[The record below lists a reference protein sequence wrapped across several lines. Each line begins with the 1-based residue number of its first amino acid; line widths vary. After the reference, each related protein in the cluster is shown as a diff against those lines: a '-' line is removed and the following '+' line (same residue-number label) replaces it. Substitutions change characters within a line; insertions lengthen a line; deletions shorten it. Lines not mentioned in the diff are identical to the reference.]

1 MLLMMGR
8 YNIIKIFIVGST
20 SLAYRRRDLAELAY
34 KYNINSIR
42 GKKNVKDI
50 IFIYSYEDTGSP
62 EQNDYDKI
70 ISTESDVVIT
80 ILEDELGKISYN
92 EAKLALETNIKTNG
106 VRPLVYGMINTENIH
121 NEVSVDGKAVK
132 VNDLSKELLGE
143 NRYFHPYRNDM
154 FRENA
159 RMLLEHIIS
168 HANKV
173 TNNAEVISW
182 ENDGFA
188 YLTIETRFKENYKI
202 VADNFAAGEFD
213 KYDQFEGEKV
223 YQNQC
228 DNPVNDIIENEL
240 LRFLEDNDE
249 VGSCSGEIT
258 LRSFFRRVPF
268 LLAEYYFYYYLLY
281 LYHKKKNIS
290 DRIEDPYRAY
300 KSNHLKDSSGRSN
313 FDALLKEFRAAISSP
328 AYTRQDKLL
337 IGCLNMN
344 SIDLSQLEVNVKEF
358 KKSNMPINDCKAF
371 HNFITNEL
379 NVNGEPDGGELV
391 AHVITDNCGFELMSD
406 ILLGTYLLKSTRL
419 TKVIYHVKRLPIFV
433 SDTIMTD
440 VDEAIGRLNSELEG
454 LIGYKIC
461 DESQDRQV
469 YECDTIPDKQISFE
483 VDDCWHQEKLFK
495 DVEQFL
501 SWNTDETC
509 ALIIVK
515 GDLNYRRLVGD
526 FHWKSSEPIR
536 DKVSY
541 IKKPLLIIRSLK
553 SNVILGVND
562 EEKYSYNAP
571 NWKISGQ
578 YGIIQWIEQT
588 KNK

>member
-1 MLLMMGR
+1 MMGR

-258 LRSFFRRVPF
+258 LRSFFRCVPF

-379 NVNGEPDGGELV
+379 SVNGEPDGGELV

-495 DVEQFL
+495 DVEQFR

-578 YGIIQWIEQT
+578 YGIIQWIDFREFQR
-588 KNK
+588 

>member
-1 MLLMMGR
+1 MMER

-20 SLAYRRRDLAELAY
+20 CLAHRRRDLAELVY

-92 EAKLALETNIKTNG
+92 EAKLALETNLKTNG

-121 NEVSVDGKAVK
+121 NEVSVDGKAAK

-258 LRSFFRRVPF
+258 LRSFFRHVPF

-379 NVNGEPDGGELV
+379 SVNGEPDGGELV

-495 DVEQFL
+495 DVEQFR

-578 YGIIQWIEQT
+578 YGIIQWIDFREFQR
-588 KNK
+588 